1 VPPLAAAAVDP
12 AVAAADPDAGDDEA
26 DEQAERI
33 RATAAAA
40 ASAPALRWVISDGT
54 FGALLTWGTLVRKPY
69 YNSLKSSNHGDV
81 TVTLR

>member
-33 RATAAAA
+33 ERAR
-40 ASAPALRWVISDGT
+40 SAM
-54 FGALLTWGTLVRKPY
+54 
-69 YNSLKSSNHGDV
+69 GD
-81 TVTLR
+81 